1 LKKNYK
7 LRKTI
12 SIKRLISDYGKSFS
26 EHIKKRLLELEV
38 PCVLT
43 REQNDTK
50 FDLKHVEHTKYD
62 CISENNLTT
71 CEKEHVYGKFIVNE
85 EMLYFSD
92 RCTENDKV
100 MQVPIVSEIYNSLT
114 SEEIIFDEDCRA
126 KKVDDSNIDY
136 VIDTIL
142 TVCPQ
147 VSQRYIDIMHEM
159 DLNQRK

>member
-1 LKKNYK
+1 MKKNYK
-7 LRKTI
+7 IRKTI
-12 SIKRLISDYGKSFS
+12 SIKRLISDYGEEFS
-26 EHIKKRLLELEV
+26 EKIKQRLLELEV
-38 PCVLT
+38 RCVLT

-62 CISENNLTT
+62 CSSQGNSRK
-71 CEKEHVYGKFIVNE
+71 CEKEHIYGKFIADDGI
-85 EMLYFSD
+85 LYFSD
-92 RCTENDKV
+92 RCTESDKAI
-100 MQVPIVSEIYNSLT
+100 QVPTVSEIYNSLN

-147 VSQRYIDIMHEM
+147 VSQRYIDIMKEM
-159 DLNQRK
+159 DLYQTR